1 MHCQVIRHLA
11 YMYCS
16 AQQCLALSQSLAYLL
31 TRGQPADHITEGA
44 GYATKPWLG
53 WVDTVTEDAGPIIEA

>member
-1 MHCQVIRHLA
+1 MKKPITKKDLTFCQVIRHLA

-31 TRGQPADHITEGA
+31 GFV
-44 GYATKPWLG
+44 PWLSG
-53 WVDTVTEDAGPIIEA
+53 AELVTSHFHSY